1 MVVAA
6 VEEAE
11 LVCSA
16 QHFYPK
22 IRVLGMELELKDIV
36 VRLEQVQQV
45 AVAVVPVKQVVLM
58 EQELVEMVH
67 LMIIEQDQI

>member
-1 MVVAA
+1 MVAA

-22 IRVLGMELELKDIV
+22 IRVLGMELEHKDIV

-45 AVAVVPVKQVVLM
+45 AAVVVPVKQVVLM